1 MANSCTARPEA
12 RAAQKW
18 PDFMASPRL
27 FSAYPNMGVD
37 MLRQLFT
44 VDDGAA
50 SLKKRLMGSVKNSGA
65 GIMNMLGDAWRAY
78 KAL

>member
-1 MANSCTARPEA
+1 M
-12 RAAQKW
+12 RAAQNW

-27 FSAYPNMGVD
+27 FSAYPDMGVD

-50 SLKKRLMGSVKNSGA
+50 SLKKRLIGSVKRSGA
-65 GIMNMLGDAWRAY
+65 GIMDMVRDAWRAY